1 MKKLFTVLAIITVLP
16 VSVYA
21 MKPMADQELSHVTAM
36 AGVSFFVD
44 ITMNISIDTIAWGDS
59 DGLAPGPYNPW
70 SINTSGGYVGV
81 TNFRVTNLSVRPRT
95 DGYNI
100 ISSSTYWPAEATIDV
115 YNGIPYYHVHA
126 GVQGIQ

>member
-1 MKKLFTVLAIITVLP
+1 MKRLVILLCMFAVLP

-70 SINTSGGYVGV
+70 SITTSGGYVGV
-81 TNFRVTNLSVRPRT
+81 TNFRVTNLSVHPRT
-95 DGYNI
+95 DGYHLL
-100 ISSSTYWPAEATIDV
+100 SSTSYWPQESTIDV
-115 YNGIPYYHVHA
+115 YNGTPYYRIHA
-126 GVQGIQ
+126 GIE